1 MKSVPEDLK
10 DVLNQHDFGLNYI
23 NTVRAKRGAVKL
35 LKALKD
41 PSTKAKYVQNQLND
55 IGELVR
61 TQQIALARIEEV
73 QLSYGEKIA
82 QTLEAA
88 ETTN

>member
-1 MKSVPEDLK
+1 MGELGLEKLIPIDHRHIFMKSVPEDLK

-41 PSTKAKYVQNQLND
+41 PSTKAKYVQN
-55 IGELVR
+55 
-61 TQQIALARIEEV
+61 
-73 QLSYGEKIA
+73 
-82 QTLEAA
+82 
-88 ETTN
+88 